1 MLDGRE
7 WSMSRL
13 RWFIFGVV
21 FTCVA
26 LALSAFL
33 YVQEGG
39 VQMAV
44 DSPEFP
50 FEETL
55 AGIALHA
62 SFAGS
67 LHIQSPLP
75 LNTDNLTGGAQTFK
89 IYCEG
94 CHGLSGEPSDIAKR
108 MFPHPPQL
116 LESKEMVTTEPVGQI
131 YWIVTN
137 GIRLTGMP
145 EFNTVLSETQ
155 RWQVA
160 MMLKQADILPPAAE
174 AVLSAH

>member
-1 MLDGRE
+1 
-7 WSMSRL
+7 MSYL
-13 RWFIFGVV
+13 GWFIFGVA

-26 LALSAFL
+26 VAVSAFL

-55 AGIALHA
+55 AGMALHA

-67 LHIQSPLP
+67 LHTQSPLP
-75 LNTDNLTGGAQTFK
+75 LNSGNLTGGAQTFK
-89 IYCEG
+89 IYCTD
-94 CHGLSGEPSDIAKR
+94 CHGLPSDTSDIAKR

-116 LESKEMVTTEPVGQI
+116 LQSEEMVTNEPVGQI

-145 EFNTVLSETQ
+145 EFNTVLSDTQ

-160 MMLKQADILPPAAE
+160 MMLKHADTLPSGAE

>member
-1 MLDGRE
+1 
-7 WSMSRL
+7 MSHL
-13 RWFIFGVV
+13 GWFFVGVV

-26 LALSAFL
+26 LAMGVYL

-44 DSPEFP
+44 DSPELP
-50 FEETL
+50 FEEIF
-55 AGIALHA
+55 ARMALRA

-67 LHIQSPLP
+67 LHNQSPLP
-75 LNTDNLTGGAQTFK
+75 PSSDNLTGGAQTFK
-89 IYCEG
+89 IYCAS
-94 CHGLSGEPSDIAKR
+94 CHGLPDDTSDLAKR

-116 LESKEMVTTEPVGQI
+116 LQSNEMVTADPVGQI

-145 EFNTVLSETQ
+145 KFNNVLSEAQ

-160 MMLKQADILPPAAE
+160 MMLTHSDKLPPATQA
-174 AVLSAH
+174 ALSTQ